1 MSFQTLSI
9 FFAAFLVISTIFF
22 SIKNDSPYL
31 TIFANITF
39 LTLNLFVI
47 FILFYVTKKSVKYGK
62 NAQRGWFLITLSLVA
77 TISGNIIWSILY
89 LIFSQYPNPS
99 VADIFYLAYY
109 PLFIMGILYL
119 PVTQRNQ
126 SKKYQI
132 LLDTGILMISIAMG
146 LWVIL
151 INPILGANYTNNIDI
166 AISLSYTFLDFF
178 LLFILF
184 YLISNW
190 FGQVKKVP
198 LTLLALSAAA
208 LIITS
213 IIFTYK
219 SLYGA
224 YIPGG
229 FLDMGWSISYF
240 LTALAGVSYIEEEKT
255 ALYSFIDENIK
266 FLYVKFNW
274 SSYLPVLWLFFIFIL
289 LFYIYTDPENAD
301 SSIIVVAGII
311 ITMVFIRQ
319 VMALDES
326 NHGRKLLQKNQDI
339 LEKREQQLS
348 LITDNMMDLIVQTN
362 PKGIYEY
369 VSPSV
374 TKILGYHTEDML
386 DRNFLDFIHPDDVK
400 DVKSSIKI
408 AKNNFNPIK
417 AECRYKKASG
427 DYIWF
432 ENMGTTIFDNKNN
445 IKGFVC
451 CSRNIDDR
459 KNAERLIKS
468 SLEEKEVLLKEI
480 HHRVKNNMQIISSLL
495 SLQSRYIND
504 KDVTEIFKESQNR
517 VRSMAMI
524 HENLYRTSNLARI
537 NLYDYIQN
545 LVSGLY
551 SSYGV
556 NPHLIP
562 CTVDVEEISLDVD
575 KSISCGLI
583 INELISNSLK
593 YAFPQSEGKINL
605 ILRRFDEINLEMIV
619 TDNGV
624 GFPENLNFKKTESL
638 GLQLVN
644 TLVNQLEGDITL
656 EKINGTKFTIKF
668 PEYGI

>member
-166 AISLSYTFLDFF
+166 TISLSYTFLDFF

-224 YIPGG
+224 YIPGVV
-229 FLDMGWSISYF
+229 LDMGWSIS
-240 LTALAGVSYIEEEKT
+240 
-255 ALYSFIDENIK
+255 
-266 FLYVKFNW
+266 
-274 SSYLPVLWLFFIFIL
+274 
-289 LFYIYTDPENAD
+289 
-301 SSIIVVAGII
+301 
-311 ITMVFIRQ
+311 
-319 VMALDES
+319 
-326 NHGRKLLQKNQDI
+326 
-339 LEKREQQLS
+339 
-348 LITDNMMDLIVQTN
+348 
-362 PKGIYEY
+362 
-369 VSPSV
+369 
-374 TKILGYHTEDML
+374 
-386 DRNFLDFIHPDDVK
+386 
-400 DVKSSIKI
+400 
-408 AKNNFNPIK
+408 
-417 AECRYKKASG
+417 
-427 DYIWF
+427 
-432 ENMGTTIFDNKNN
+432 
-445 IKGFVC
+445 
-451 CSRNIDDR
+451 
-459 KNAERLIKS
+459 
-468 SLEEKEVLLKEI
+468 
-480 HHRVKNNMQIISSLL
+480 
-495 SLQSRYIND
+495 
-504 KDVTEIFKESQNR
+504 
-517 VRSMAMI
+517 
-524 HENLYRTSNLARI
+524 
-537 NLYDYIQN
+537 
-545 LVSGLY
+545 
-551 SSYGV
+551 
-556 NPHLIP
+556 
-562 CTVDVEEISLDVD
+562 
-575 KSISCGLI
+575 
-583 INELISNSLK
+583 
-593 YAFPQSEGKINL
+593 
-605 ILRRFDEINLEMIV
+605 
-619 TDNGV
+619 
-624 GFPENLNFKKTESL
+624 
-638 GLQLVN
+638 
-644 TLVNQLEGDITL
+644 
-656 EKINGTKFTIKF
+656 
-668 PEYGI
+668 

>member
-432 ENMGTTIFDNKNN
+432 ENVGTTIFDNKNN